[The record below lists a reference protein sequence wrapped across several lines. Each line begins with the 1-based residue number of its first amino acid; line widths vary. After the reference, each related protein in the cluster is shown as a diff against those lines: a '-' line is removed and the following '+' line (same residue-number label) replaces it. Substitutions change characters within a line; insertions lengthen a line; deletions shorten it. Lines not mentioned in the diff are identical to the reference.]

1 MASDRQ
7 HKDEVENQKE
17 VWRTRV
23 KVYIRAYTRQRHLFQ
38 EPKIKGSENQDDANV
53 HHQPR
58 PESVLKE

>member
-17 VWRTRV
+17 AWRTRV
-23 KVYIRAYTRQRHLFQ
+23 EVYIRAYTRQRHLFQ
-38 EPKIKGSENQDDANV
+38 EAPIKGSENKDDANV
-53 HHQPR
+53 HHKPC